1 MLLLC
6 YILWFLQF
14 KQLKSVPLQKS
25 GKLKKIIGYRKILGA
40 DEKTSL
46 KELKTVY
53 RNLMKEWHPD
63 KFQDHAEIEA
73 AQEKSKKVIEAYH
86 FLVSISPETHA
97 SSIEEYTNVITSAA
111 IVDYNYKGTNLQ
123 ITYDEGKCYE
133 YFDVPKS
140 LYIKLVNADTP
151 GRFARRHICG
161 SFIYRE
167 ISKAASAV

>member
-1 MLLLC
+1 
-6 YILWFLQF
+6 
-14 KQLKSVPLQKS
+14 
-25 GKLKKIIGYRKILGA
+25 LKKIIGYRKMLGV
-40 DEKTSL
+40 DEKAGL
-46 KELKTVY
+46 KELKTAY

-63 KFQDHAEIEA
+63 KFQDSSELEV

-97 SSIEEYTNVITSAA
+97 ASLEEYTNIITSST
-111 IVDYNYKGTNLQ
+111 IVDYNYKGANLQ
-123 ITYDEGKCYE
+123 ITYAEGNCYE
-133 YFDVPKS
+133 YFDVPRS

-167 ISKAASAV
+167 ISKATSVV